1 MILYM
6 MIQDFIGW
14 LMTLSICLGIVY
26 LTKTKSFFTESY
38 VDKAKK

>member
-14 LMTLSICLGIVY
+14 LMTLSICLEIVY
-26 LTKTKSFFTESY
+26 LAKIKSFLLK
-38 VDKAKK
+38 VM